1 MKITGVITGDIVA
14 SRELSI
20 ESRKTLYADLKKF
33 MEELQKKK
41 WVKAFEM
48 FRGDSLQCV
57 ARNPE
62 ESLRVALMIR
72 AFMKCYITAEHR
84 LSLKEKEGKEKLSM
98 KGYFQG
104 KQDIRISIGIGGT
117 DFIKAGSLAH
127 SDGEAFHLSGEGL
140 DGLKNTS
147 YRIIVKT
154 SFESFNEP
162 LEPAILLLDAVI
174 EKWTQHQ
181 AEITL
186 FKLQDL
192 KEEEIARKIGISQ
205 SAVSQRT
212 KNSQWNAIE
221 KLLHWF
227 EKSTKVLL
235 S

>member
-84 LSLKEKEGKEKLSM
+84 SSLKEGKEKSSA

-104 KQDIRISIGIGGT
+104 KQDIRISVGIGGT

-154 SFESFNEP
+154 GFDSFNEP

-181 AEITL
+181 AEIIL

-221 KLLHWF
+221 KLLQWF

>member
-57 ARNPE
+57 TRNPE

-84 LSLKEKEGKEKLSM
+84 SSLQEGKDKQST

-104 KQDIRISIGIGGT
+104 KQDIRISVGIGGT

-127 SDGEAFHLSGEGL
+127 SDGQAFHLSGEGL

-154 SFESFNEP
+154 GFASFNEP

-181 AEITL
+181 AEIIL

-192 KEEEIARKIGISQ
+192 REDEIARKIGISQ

-212 KNSQWNAIE
+212 KNSQWSAIE
-221 KLLHWF
+221 KLLQWF